1 MSGREMSDAT
11 GKGRGG
17 PAAARPAGPY
27 WEDSV
32 YRYLSRRHRS
42 AVAAGNGPEAVRFD
56 GLMQELVTRA
66 MPDELYW
73 QLDAETKADR
83 KRRQQ
88 ERKRRRKPPST
99 RASVVERPP
108 SVNVADLKKRIFNP
122 HVSREN
128 VIKALEALPPAERR
142 TIIAGLPPG
151 LRRKLGHYLQGGR
164 H

>member
-1 MSGREMSDAT
+1 MSGCEMSDAT
-11 GKGRGG
+11 GKGKGE
-17 PAAARPAGPY
+17 PVPARPAGPY
-27 WEDSV
+27 WEDAV

-42 AVAAGNGPEAVRFD
+42 AVAAGDDPEAVRFD
-56 GLMQELVTRA
+56 GLMQELVNCS
-66 MPDELYW
+66 MPDERYW
-73 QLDAETKADR
+73 QLDAEAEADR

-88 ERKRRRKPPST
+88 ERKRRRKPPPA

-128 VIKALEALPPAERR
+128 VIKALEALPSGERR
-142 TIIAGLPPG
+142 ATIAGLPPG
-151 LRRKLGHYLQGGR
+151 LRRKLGNYLKGGR